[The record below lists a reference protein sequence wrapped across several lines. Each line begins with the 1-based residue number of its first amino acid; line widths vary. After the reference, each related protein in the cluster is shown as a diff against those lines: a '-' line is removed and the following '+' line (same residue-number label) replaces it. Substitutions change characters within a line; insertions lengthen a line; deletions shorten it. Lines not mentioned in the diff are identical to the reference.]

1 MGVPENACRRVCVC
15 LCVCVCVR
23 TDPIVTVFVCGVE
36 SGFLRVDNVMR
47 ELFDGMYLNIVRVM
61 LSLLLIDLIL
71 YAVIVKLIVL
81 IAITALYKYP
91 LLLLLLFEQ
100 IVNSTRH

>member
-1 MGVPENACRRVCVC
+1 MCASVC
-15 LCVCVCVR
+15 LCVCVR
-23 TDPIVTVFVCGVE
+23 ADSIVTRFVPGVE
-36 SGFLRVDNVMR
+36 CRFLRVDNVMR

>member
-1 MGVPENACRRVCVC
+1 MGVPENACRRACVC

-47 ELFDGMYLNIVRVM
+47 ELFESMHLNIVIVTYFVGHVM
-61 LSLLLIDLIL
+61 LSLLINDF
-71 YAVIVKLIVL
+71 VFC
-81 IAITALYKYP
+81 P
-91 LLLLLLFEQ
+91 SLL
-100 IVNSTRH
+100 